1 MRNDLLRGMII
12 AEYNRLGYVDPE
24 CCSKRDVAA
33 MSTNEVISSKSIAQ
47 EGVPKRNQG
56 SERVKQ

>member
-1 MRNDLLRGMII
+1 MKNELLRGMII
-12 AEYNRLGYVDPE
+12 AEYRREYVDPE

-33 MSTNEVISSKSIAQ
+33 MSTNEVISSKSIVQ